1 MRPDAFAP
9 LPPADAE
16 ELLRGVR
23 AHDEARALSL
33 AFVPDGPRAAA
44 LTACAFVAEAAS
56 VPARVS
62 DPTIGLIR
70 VQWWREALAEA
81 FGGGAVRAHPLVRAM
96 RTTLQ
101 PRSRGELERVLDAM
115 PAFLEGG
122 GGAPL
127 ELLRATDGA
136 MGALVARVIG
146 EDGGEGDGEDGAGLA
161 EAASAV
167 AALAAVS
174 ALPPPPARSP
184 QIETPRQRAAR
195 LLAQGET
202 EVAGEVARLRAAW
215 PKRAPEGQV
224 IGALPF
230 ALARRHAAGRVP
242 GPLRTRLAMTRM
254 VATGRP

>member
-16 ELLRGVR
+16 ELLRGLR

-33 AFVPDGPRAAA
+33 AFVPDGSRAAA
-44 LTACAFVAEAAS
+44 LAACAFVAEAAS

-70 VQWWREALAEA
+70 VQWWREALEEA
-81 FGGGAVRAHPLVRAM
+81 FGGGAVRAHPLVRAV
-96 RTTLQ
+96 RATLQ
-101 PRSRGELERVLDAM
+101 PESRSILERVLDAM
-115 PAFLEGG
+115 PTFLEGG

-127 ELLRATDGA
+127 DLLRATDGA
-136 MGALVARVIG
+136 MGALVARATGV
-146 EDGGEGDGEDGAGLA
+146 GGGEDGAGLA
-161 EAASAV
+161 EEASAV

-195 LLAQGET
+195 L
-202 EVAGEVARLRAAW
+202 VARNGTDVVSEVARLRAAW
-215 PKRAPEGQV
+215 PRRAPEGQV